1 MRLRQGAVLLHAL
14 VKPQKRGDTALEFEH
29 QFGATCA
36 EVRAR
41 AQSISIGSN
50 FILQR
55 RHGAPQPSAAEVR
68 DPDGAKH
75 HRGLPASSLNT
86 SSAETQFLRRT

>member
-1 MRLRQGAVLLHAL
+1 
-14 VKPQKRGDTALEFEH
+14 
-29 QFGATCA
+29 
-36 EVRAR
+36 
-41 AQSISIGSN
+41 
-50 FILQR
+50 
-55 RHGAPQPSAAEVR
+55 VR